1 MLTARRQ
8 NFSAVALFVIVAVIT
23 QQVVGWGWLA
33 GVDKEASKLARRIDT
48 PRGLLTVTVTLG
60 LRGLILTVCVPWLL
74 WLSRQRKS
82 WTPIGGFALVLLF
95 ETGLVGALKMAVG
108 RTFPYH
114 HRYVDNMMI
123 DVGGLAFPSGH
134 AANSVA
140 LWGFM
145 AWFLT
150 LERREWRP
158 VAYALTVIVALIVGL
173 SSWLIDTHWITD
185 ILTGFALGGIA
196 LLATTG
202 LLNALGLSSV
212 ATTPREQ
219 EVRL

>member
-1 MLTARRQ
+1 MLTARRHS
-8 NFSAVALFVIVAVIT
+8 FSAVALFVIVAVMT

-33 GVDKEASKLARRIDT
+33 DLDKEASKLARRIDS
-48 PRGLLTVTVTLG
+48 PRGIFTVTVALG
-60 LRGLILTVCVPWLL
+60 LRGIILTICVPWLL
-74 WLSRQRKS
+74 WISRQRRS

-134 AANSVA
+134 AANVVA

-145 AWFLT
+145 AWFIT

-158 VAYALTVIVALIVGL
+158 IAYIAVVLIALIVGL

-196 LLATTG
+196 LLATTS
-202 LLNALGLSSV
+202 LLNALGLSSA
-212 ATTPREQ
+212 ATTQREQ
-219 EVRL
+219 EAHL

>member
-1 MLTARRQ
+1 MLTAPRQ
-8 NFSAVALFVIVAVIT
+8 YFYAVALFLLVAVMT
-23 QQVVGWGWLA
+23 QQVVGWGWLSD
-33 GVDKEASKLARRIDT
+33 VDKEASKLARRIDT
-48 PRGLLTVTVTLG
+48 PRGLFTVTVTLG

-74 WLSRQRKS
+74 WLSRQRRS
-82 WTPIGGFALVLLF
+82 WTPIVGFVLVLLF
-95 ETGLVGALKMAVG
+95 ETGLVGALKMSVG

-114 HRYVDNMMI
+114 HRYVENMMI

-134 AANSVA
+134 AANAVA

-158 VAYALTVIVALIVGL
+158 VAYMMTTSVALIVGV

-212 ATTPREQ
+212 ATTQREQ

>member
-1 MLTARRQ
+1 MLTARRHSY
-8 NFSAVALFVIVAVIT
+8 SAVALFVIVAIMT

-33 GVDKEASKLARRIDT
+33 DLDKEASKLARRIDS
-48 PRGLLTVTVTLG
+48 PRGFFTISVALG
-60 LRGLILTVCVPWLL
+60 LRGLILTICVPWLL
-74 WLSRQRKS
+74 WMSRKRRS

-134 AANSVA
+134 AANVVA

-145 AWFLT
+145 AWFIT

-158 VAYALTVIVALIVGL
+158 VAYIGVVVIALIVGM

-196 LLATTG
+196 LLATTS
-202 LLNALGLSSV
+202 LLNALGLSSA
-212 ATTPREQ
+212 ATTQHEQ
-219 EVRL
+219 EVHL

>member
-1 MLTARRQ
+1 MLTARRHSY
-8 NFSAVALFVIVAVIT
+8 SAVALFVIVAVMT

-33 GVDKEASKLARRIDT
+33 DLDKEASKLARRIDS
-48 PRGLLTVTVTLG
+48 PRGIFTVTVTLG
-60 LRGLILTVCVPWLL
+60 LRGLILTICVPWLL
-74 WLSRQRKS
+74 WISRQRRT
-82 WTPIGGFALVLLF
+82 WTPIGGFVLVLLF

-134 AANSVA
+134 AANVVA

-145 AWFLT
+145 AWFIT
-150 LERREWRP
+150 LERRERRP
-158 VAYALTVIVALIVGL
+158 IAYIAVVLIALVVGM

-196 LLATTG
+196 LLSTTS
-202 LLNALGLSSV
+202 LLNALGLSSA
-212 ATTPREQ
+212 ATSQREQ
-219 EVRL
+219 EVHL